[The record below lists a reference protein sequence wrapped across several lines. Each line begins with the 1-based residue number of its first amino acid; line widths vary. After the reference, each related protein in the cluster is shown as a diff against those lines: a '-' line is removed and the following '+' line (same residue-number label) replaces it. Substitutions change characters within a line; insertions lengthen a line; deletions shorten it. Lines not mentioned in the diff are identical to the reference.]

1 MKSFV
6 IFALIPLILSIGII
20 SVTPLVD
27 ALQEKDVD
35 TECREGQ
42 VLVFRINSN
51 NYVCV
56 SESTAQKWIDWGIA
70 EQVEQAEEP
79 AMAEEVMQTDS
90 DLEPRCA
97 WHLVMKIWFTAKED
111 Q

>member
-42 VLVFRINSN
+42 VLVFRIN
-51 NYVCV
+51 CM
-56 SESTAQKWIDWGIA
+56 T
-70 EQVEQAEEP
+70 
-79 AMAEEVMQTDS
+79 
-90 DLEPRCA
+90 
-97 WHLVMKIWFTAKED
+97 
-111 Q
+111 